1 MDLAKKS
8 GRSREEP
15 PNDFKNSRELT
26 KKIIHQSLVLG
37 STILKFILRIKRL
50 TLYIFKIVSNKATQI
65 TNAQH
70 LFNLKFLLL
79 SFVK

>member
-37 STILKFILRIKRL
+37 STILKFILRIKML
-50 TLYIFKIVSNKATQI
+50 TLCIFLRSFKIRQYRLQTFRTFST
-65 TNAQH
+65 
-70 LFNLKFLLL
+70 
-79 SFVK
+79 